1 MMRCSVLA
9 AMPLVMTLG
18 LAGCGSAPAP
28 ESEAEEAPVLLQAG
42 EWALTRKTTGY
53 NTPTVTPA
61 QYQAALKE
69 VKEDKVCV
77 SVDAAGVPDAN
88 ALAGAEGKDCTY
100 KDKLLRKGRF
110 IATLSCQAG
119 EGTSEIALEGNY
131 TADTLTLGS
140 TMTKTVG
147 GQPTLRTTHDVSGKR
162 LGDCPAV

>member
-1 MMRCSVLA
+1 MRYAVVA

-18 LAGCGSAPAP
+18 LTGCGSASAP
-28 ESEAEEAPVLLQAG
+28 EPEAEEAPIVMQAG

-61 QYQAALKE
+61 EYQAALKE

-77 SVDAAGVPDAN
+77 TVDAAGVPDAN
-88 ALAGAEGKDCTY
+88 ALAGAEGQDCTY
-100 KDKLLRKGRF
+100 KDKLLRKGRL
-110 IATLSCQAG
+110 IATLSCKAG
-119 EGTSEIALEGNY
+119 TGTSEIALEGNY

-147 GQPTLRTTHDVSGKR
+147 GQPVLRTTHDVNGKR
-162 LGDCPAV
+162 AGECPKA